1 MREYCDKISY
11 NKSAGIRNGTIRRY
25 KHHIA
30 QYMFVFYGNSII
42 LTSLEVEE
50 YDISSKVN
58 RLTTSDISIM
68 F

>member
-1 MREYCDKISY
+1 
-11 NKSAGIRNGTIRRY
+11 
-25 KHHIA
+25 
-30 QYMFVFYGNSII
+30 MFVFYGNSII

-58 RLTTSDISIM
+58 RLTKSDISIM